1 MHIFTSI
8 TSLQNQL
15 QQFKQS
21 GKKIG
26 FVPTMGA
33 LHQGHISLVNKALE
47 DCDAVVC
54 SIFVNP
60 TQFNDMS
67 DLEKYPRTWD
77 EDIRLL
83 ELANCTA
90 VFAPSISEMYTEQ
103 ELILKQQHIEDKSW
117 ALGYPIDFGILD
129 KVMEE
134 TQRPGH
140 FNGMAQ
146 IVSKLLRVVEPHIAY
161 FGQKDF
167 QQLAIVRSLV
177 KQLKL
182 PIEISA
188 CDIVREKDGL
198 AMSSRNTRLSVK
210 ERALAPAISKT
221 LFKIKAFAVT
231 KTVTE
236 LKKIVVDD
244 IKQIPQITLEYIEIV
259 DTQTLQSI
267 TDLKQTK
274 SAVAC
279 IAVKL
284 GEVRLIDN
292 VILYP

>member
-1 MHIFTSI
+1 MLIFTS
-8 TSLQNQL
+8 TASLQTQL
-15 QQFKQS
+15 NNFKQN

-33 LHQGHISLVNKALE
+33 LHQGHISLITNTLK
-47 DCDAVVC
+47 DCDVVIC

-60 TQFNDMS
+60 TQFNDIR
-67 DLEKYPRTWD
+67 DLEKYPRTWN

-83 ELANCTA
+83 EIAKCTV
-90 VFAPSISEMYTEQ
+90 VFAPTISEMYTEQ
-103 ELILKQQHIEDKSW
+103 ELALKQQHIEDKSW
-117 ALGYPIDFGILD
+117 ALGKPIDFGILD

-134 TQRPGH
+134 IQRPGH

-146 IVSKLLRVVEPHIAY
+146 IVTKLLRIVEPDIAY

-177 KQLKL
+177 KQLSL
-182 PIEISA
+182 PVEIIA

-210 ERALAPAISKT
+210 ERAFAPAISKC
-221 LFKIKAFAVT
+221 LFKIKELASI
-231 KTVTE
+231 KTVIA
-236 LKKIVVDD
+236 LKNIVIDD
-244 IKQIPQITLEYIEIV
+244 LKQIPEITLEYVEIV
-259 DTQTLQSI
+259 DALTLQSI
-267 TDLKQTK
+267 TDFKQTK

-292 VILYP
+292 VILYS

>member
-1 MHIFTSI
+1 MLIFTSAA
-8 TSLQNQL
+8 SLQAQI
-15 QQFKQS
+15 QKFKQND
-21 GKKIG
+21 KKIG

-33 LHQGHISLVNKALE
+33 LHQGHISLVNNALE
-47 DCDAVVC
+47 DCDVVIC

-60 TQFNDMS
+60 TQFNDVG
-67 DLEKYPRTWD
+67 DLEKYPRTWN

-83 ELANCTA
+83 EIAKCTI
-90 VFAPSISEMYTEQ
+90 VFAPSISEMYTEK
-103 ELILKQQHIEDKSW
+103 ELALKQKHIEDKSW
-117 ALGYPIDFGILD
+117 ALGHPIDFGILD

-134 TQRPGH
+134 IQRPGH

-146 IVSKLLRVVEPHIAY
+146 IVSKLLRVVQPQVAY

-177 KQLKL
+177 KQLNL
-182 PIEISA
+182 PIEIIA
-188 CDIVREKDGL
+188 CEIVREKDGL

-210 ERALAPAISKT
+210 ERTLAPAISKS
-221 LFKIKAFAVT
+221 LFKIKELAAT
-231 KTVTE
+231 KTVIE
-236 LKKIVVDD
+236 LKKIVIDD
-244 IKQIPQITLEYIEIV
+244 LKEIPQITLEYIEIV
-259 DTQTLQSI
+259 DVKTLEPI
-267 TDLKQTK
+267 INFKQMK

-292 VILYP
+292 VILYS

>member
-1 MHIFTSI
+1 MLIFTST
-8 TSLQNQL
+8 TSLQAQL
-15 QQFKQS
+15 LKCKQN

-33 LHQGHISLVNKALE
+33 LHQGHISLVNNALAN
-47 DCDAVVC
+47 CDVVIC

-60 TQFNDMS
+60 TQFNDIQ
-67 DLEKYPRTWD
+67 DLEKYPRTWN

-83 ELANCTA
+83 ESANCTIA
-90 VFAPSISEMYTEQ
+90 FAPPIADIYTQ
-103 ELILKQQHIEDKSW
+103 EELALKAQQIEDKSW
-117 ALGYPIDFGILD
+117 ALDYPIDFGILD
-129 KVMEE
+129 KVMEA

-146 IVSKLLRVVEPHIAY
+146 IVTKLLRIVQPDAAY

-177 KQLKL
+177 TQLNL
-182 PIEISA
+182 PVEIIA

-198 AMSSRNTRLSVK
+198 AMSSRNTRLSTE
-210 ERALAPAISKT
+210 ERALAPAISKS
-221 LFKIKAFAVT
+221 LFKIKELAAT
-231 KTVTE
+231 KTVME
-236 LKKIVVDD
+236 LKKMVIDD
-244 IKQIPQITLEYIEIV
+244 LNQIPQITLEYIEIV
-259 DTQTLQSI
+259 DSKTLQSI
-267 TDLKQTK
+267 TDFKHTN

-292 VILYP
+292 IILYS